1 MPEEVGKLC
10 EEGFQIT
17 AWKGIYMYIGIRQS
31 YLMNQYHSKCTSNNT
46 IICVLNIYSLY
57 IGVIC
62 WQHHCRNAA
71 VGIHTDCVTVN
82 VITAI
87 HRPVHT
93 VTNLASRCKPCSCL
107 VMQFMQTPSNL
118 HKKGF
123 FKTLEYPCSG

>member
-17 AWKGIYMYIGIRQS
+17 AWKGIYMYIGIRES
-31 YLMNQYHSKCTSNNT
+31 YLMNQYHSKAFQQYHYS
-46 IICVLNIYSLY
+46 VLNIYSLY

-82 VITAI
+82 AITAI
-87 HRPVHT
+87 HT
-93 VTNLASRCKPCSCL
+93 
-107 VMQFMQTPSNL
+107 
-118 HKKGF
+118 
-123 FKTLEYPCSG
+123 